1 MIKKALEFEIPQSI
15 GCKKISNL
23 EIPIYGFVFQ
33 SEESAWEMAIADY
46 QRENEENK
54 SGSTP
59 NVKSTN
65 RIAAAILA
73 ERVNPSWTAHD
84 VESLIPWNFATKIYE
99 IFLEERS
106 YDAKKKE
113 EQEAL
118 EREILKA
125 EIMKELAS
133 TSDDSSLP
141 TGEKSDTV

>member
-1 MIKKALEFEIPQSI
+1 MSKVEFLIPEPI
-15 GCKKISNL
+15 GTRKVSNL

-33 SEESAWEMAIADY
+33 SEEMAWEAAIADY
-46 QRENEENK
+46 QRETELNE
-54 SGSTP
+54 SGATP

-65 RIAAAILA
+65 RIAAAILT
-73 ERVNPSWTAHD
+73 ERVCSGWTAFE
-84 VESLIPWNFATKIYE
+84 VASRIPWNFATKIYE

-125 EIMKELAS
+125 EIMEELAS

>member
-1 MIKKALEFEIPQSI
+1 MSKLEFSIPKPI
-15 GCKKISNL
+15 DTKKVSNL

-33 SEESAWEMAIADY
+33 SEQEVWEAAIGDY
-46 QRENEENK
+46 NREKAENR
-54 SGSTP
+54 SGATP
-59 NVKSTN
+59 DVTSTN

-84 VESLIPWNFATKIYE
+84 VSSLIPWSFAVQIYKL
-99 IFLEERS
+99 FLEESS

-133 TSDDSSLP
+133 TSGDSSLP